1 MKTEDLIASLAA
13 DPTPPHRPAALKATA
28 LAAAVAVTL
37 AGFAAVLGLRHDLH
51 TALGTWAFAA
61 KLAILVS
68 AFVAAV
74 LAARLSMNP
83 LVERPWPRIATAV
96 AAAIFL
102 ASVGLEVASY
112 PVSAWGPRLVGDYGV
127 VCLVS
132 IALLAAAPLA
142 AILWIMRDG
151 APRSPGLAGAAA
163 GATAGTLAAT
173 VYANHCTNDSAFYV
187 MAWYL
192 TGIMIVSA
200 AGALAGRRWLA
211 W

>member
-142 AILWIMRDG
+142 A
-151 APRSPGLAGAAA
+151 
-163 GATAGTLAAT
+163 
-173 VYANHCTNDSAFYV
+173 
-187 MAWYL
+187 
-192 TGIMIVSA
+192 
-200 AGALAGRRWLA
+200 
-211 W
+211 